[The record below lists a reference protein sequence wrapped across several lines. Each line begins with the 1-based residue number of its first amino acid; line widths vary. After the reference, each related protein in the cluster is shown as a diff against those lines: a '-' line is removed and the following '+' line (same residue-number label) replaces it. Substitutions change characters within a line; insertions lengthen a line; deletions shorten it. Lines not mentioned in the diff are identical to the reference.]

1 MLNSRRGVKWHHLTD
16 RLVLAYVFG
25 SKLYSISWSIVSIV
39 RYYACVS
46 LFCRFCSL
54 LKTWAKMDRKDEENK
69 ISGENV
75 VVDRDQTLYRSR
87 SSQSQEAQKLQR
99 IAIRG
104 IINHDQVKVRGF
116 RICEWSRST
125 SLTDRDQGRQ
135 IRVFLQISNLN
146 ANFRWGI
153 IYKPSLTTRSPRPP

>member
-1 MLNSRRGVKWHHLTD
+1 
-16 RLVLAYVFG
+16 
-25 SKLYSISWSIVSIV
+25 
-39 RYYACVS
+39 
-46 LFCRFCSL
+46 
-54 LKTWAKMDRKDEENK
+54 MDRKDEENK

-116 RICEWSRST
+116 RICE
-125 SLTDRDQGRQ
+125 
-135 IRVFLQISNLN
+135 
-146 ANFRWGI
+146 
-153 IYKPSLTTRSPRPP
+153 